1 MARLVR
7 FRVIDGIAVVSL
19 DSPPVNALSRP
30 MRAGLWD
37 VFGRIAAQPEIRAA
51 ILRSEGR
58 MFSAGAD
65 IREFASQAGDQ
76 PGLGDLLDRIEGCPK
91 PVIAVLHGQALG
103 GGAELA
109 MAAHYRLADPR
120 AQIGLPEVSLG
131 LSPGAGGT
139 QRLPRLVGVAHAL
152 AMLVTGQS
160 IDAPAALRAGL
171 VDGIV
176 QGDLDTGALT
186 YARDLLSKGKGPRPT
201 RERRDNFG
209 DARTYLSQLR
219 KARHDLDGSPLFAPH
234 LIVDA
239 VEASTLLPFEA
250 GLAFEEDVF
259 ARCLRHPQSVALR
272 HVFMA
277 ERRAGETLLRRE
289 DGSFKPTDPEGRAV
303 VFRLRR
309 AMRGAAQAMGDSDGL
324 SEAEIDGALVRFG
337 FRKGPFGNREE
348 GPENRDLIRRVVA
361 ALVVEGASII
371 EAGEVA
377 RPSDIDA
384 LAVHGL
390 GFPRRE
396 GGPMRAAQTLGL
408 LGLRNDMRDWAEENL
423 IWEPPEILDQAVK
436 DAAGFDRFNQA

>member
-51 ILRSEGR
+51 ILRAEGR

-65 IREFASQAGDQ
+65 IREFAEPGGDQ
-76 PGLGDLLDRIEGCPK
+76 PGLGDLLNRIEACPK
-91 PVIAVLHGQALG
+91 PVVAVLHGQALG

-109 MAAHYRLADPR
+109 MAAHYRIADPR

-131 LSPGAGGT
+131 LAPGAGGT

-160 IDAPAALRAGL
+160 IDAPVALRAGL
-171 VDGIV
+171 IDGIV

-186 YARDLLSKGKGPRPT
+186 FTRDLLSKRQGPRPT
-201 RERRDNFG
+201 RDRRDNFEDG
-209 DARTYLSQLR
+209 RSCLAHLR
-219 KARHDLDGSPLFAPH
+219 KARHDLDGTPLFAPH
-234 LIVDA
+234 LVVDA
-239 VEASTLLPFEA
+239 VEAATLLPFDA

-277 ERRAGETLLRRE
+277 ERRAGDTLLRRE
-289 DGSFKPTDPEGRAV
+289 NGTFKPTDPEGRAV

-309 AMRGAAQAMGDSDGL
+309 AMRGAAQAMSETEGL
-324 SEAEIDGALVRFG
+324 TEAEIDGALVRFG
-337 FRKGPFGNREE
+337 FRKGPFGNRDE
-348 GPENRDLIRRVVA
+348 GPENRDLIRRVLA
-361 ALVVEGASII
+361 ALVAEGASII
-371 EAGEVA
+371 DAGEVA

-396 GGPMRAAQTLGL
+396 GGPMRAAQSIGL

-436 DAAGFDRFNQA
+436 DAAGFDRFNRA